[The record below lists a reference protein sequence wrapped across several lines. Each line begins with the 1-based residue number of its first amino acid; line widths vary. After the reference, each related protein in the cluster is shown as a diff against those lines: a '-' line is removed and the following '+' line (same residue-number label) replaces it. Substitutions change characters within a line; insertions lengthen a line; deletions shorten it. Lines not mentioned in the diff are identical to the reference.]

1 MVNAQDGA
9 QQEPQPFPNATRN
22 PDLGPQ
28 PPTPTADPA
37 ATPAV
42 TKAEET
48 VKPPKPKRI
57 KRKYLLRNQH
67 KLDGRYIPTMGWAR
81 FRYELMFWLDLWFIR
96 FTFAKPGRYPKPYI
110 PGPGWKE
117 RGKLAVKNTRNARF
131 KSCKFVAFFNLKGGV
146 GKTTLA
152 LMFAKMWKQAR
163 IEMAVLVQD
172 CNRDR
177 GTTADQIVRTVK
189 FAISDLI
196 ANLRYILTLPDFTVY
211 TSEDEGVF
219 VLAGTR
225 PNSHQGLEKVEKES
239 WDTLHE
245 LESGLFNLVGDD
257 CGTSTDSPSNVEAL
271 NWADQIVVPF
281 TANPIGILMAKATFA
296 YLLKKQ
302 PDKAK
307 TAVFVAMRFI
317 SLPFRGEVK
326 LQKIRDMFVHGDPD
340 PEKDDP
346 GFGELF
352 DGVTILPMSYDL
364 SLRISQ
370 YVRPKNFRRRVLV
383 QTQEL
388 VSMIASRLEDG
399 RVNDMNSQLTHIQM
413 AELNLIEAIP
423 PVKTQDSSESHGGAN
438 GTTQTVSPP
447 LHAITPVPA

>member
-1 MVNAQDGA
+1 MVNPRGKTQE
-9 QQEPQPFPNATRN
+9 EPQPFPNATQN

-37 ATPAV
+37 SKPIVATAKESV
-42 TKAEET
+42 Q
-48 VKPPKPKRI
+48 PKRAKRI
-57 KRKYLLRNQH
+57 KKKQLLRGHH
-67 KLDGRYIPTMGWAR
+67 KHDGRYIPTMGWAR
-81 FRYELMFWLDLWFIR
+81 ARYLFVFWLHLWYVR
-96 FTFAKPGRYPKPYI
+96 LTFTKPGQFPKPYI
-110 PGPGWKE
+110 PGPGWTE
-117 RGKLAVKNTRNARF
+117 RGRLAVRNTRNARF

-189 FAISDLI
+189 FAISDLV

-211 TSEDEGVF
+211 TSEDEGIF

-225 PNSHQGLEKVEKES
+225 ANSHEGLEKVEEKS

-245 LESGLFNLVGDD
+245 LESGLFSLVGDD
-257 CGTSTDSPSNVEAL
+257 CGTSTDSPSNVKAL
-271 NWADQIVVPF
+271 DWADQIVVPF
-281 TANPIGILMAKATFA
+281 TPNPIGILMAKATFG
-296 YLLKKQ
+296 YLLEQEPK
-302 PDKAK
+302 KAK
-307 TAVFVAMRFI
+307 RAVFVATRFT
-317 SLPFRGEVK
+317 SFPFRAKAK
-326 LQKIRDMFVHGDPD
+326 LEKIRNMFVYGD
-340 PEKDDP
+340 PEKGVP
-346 GFGELF
+346 GFGEAF
-352 DGVTILPMSYDL
+352 DEVTIVPMSYDL

-370 YVRPKNFRRRVLV
+370 YVRPRVFRHKVRV

-399 RVNDMNSQLTHIQM
+399 RVNDTDSQLTHIEM
-413 AELNLIEAIP
+413 AAKGIIDDIP
-423 PVKTQDSSESHGGAN
+423 ATVPQGSSESQGGAN
-438 GTTQTVSPP
+438 GAHQDVTPP
-447 LHAITPVPA
+447 PHALTPVSA